1 MNNLMACFA
10 AIIMVC
16 GSAFAGLESDK
27 AGSGLKFR
35 ESAGSSRFS
44 SRSGGGSGGVY
55 IGGGSSSRS
64 KSAKR
69 FSAAEISR
77 SRTGSKKLAMEV
89 PAPAKTQQASASP
102 ASNESGGKSSIFSK
116 AGAAVRN
123 LASKAAKAA
132 TSPTGKKVLL
142 GAALLAAAAVGGHG
156 VVKLQGKL
164 AAGAAAQKQLAAATK
179 QLSDMKLDSAIAK
192 TNSEMNLREVSMLA
206 HKSIGLAKDMSRRFG
221 PEVQASTKKSAEL
234 INRTISRWY
243 TPTP

>member
-1 MNNLMACFA
+1 MNKLMSCFA

-64 KSAKR
+64 KSARR
-69 FSAAEISR
+69 FSASEISR

-89 PAPAKTQQASASP
+89 PALAKTQQASASS
-102 ASNESGGKSSIFSK
+102 ASNESGGKPSIFSR

-142 GAALLAAAAVGGHG
+142 GAALAAAAAVGGYG
-156 VVKLQGKL
+156 AIKLQGKL
-164 AAGAAAQKQLAAATK
+164 AAGAAAAKELSKARTTIAQQSSQIAEQSGQISKLAKWIDKVVNEDLTRIAARK
-179 QLSDMKLDSAIAK
+179 VADSAAIDKALK
-192 TNSEMNLREVSMLA
+192 QVSA
-206 HKSIGLAKDMSRRFG
+206 
-221 PEVQASTKKSAEL
+221 VASK
-234 INRTISRWY
+234 Y
-243 TPTP
+243 